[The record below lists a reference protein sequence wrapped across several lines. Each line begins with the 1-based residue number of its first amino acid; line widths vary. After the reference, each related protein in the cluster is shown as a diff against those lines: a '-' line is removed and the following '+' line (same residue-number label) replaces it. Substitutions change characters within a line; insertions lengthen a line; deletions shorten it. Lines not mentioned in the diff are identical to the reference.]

1 MRSRLLARPKEG
13 GSGVEGPFSGPPGGV
28 MRVLLHICCAN
39 CAIYPVEWL
48 RKEGHEVMGLFFN
61 PNIQPYQELLRRKEA
76 VERLS
81 VEMQLRVI
89 HMVDYPL
96 EEFLRRV
103 VFREEQRCLICYQ
116 WRLGTT
122 ARVARRG
129 RHEAFTTTLL
139 FSKRQDHELVAQV
152 GAQEARR
159 AGVAFLDEDFRKG
172 WQQGNSRSR
181 EMGLY
186 RQSYCGCIY
195 SERDRFA
202 PRRQRRNVLQK

>member
-1 MRSRLLARPKEG
+1 
-13 GSGVEGPFSGPPGGV
+13 

-48 RKEGHEVMGLFFN
+48 RSQGHEVRGLFFN
-61 PNIQPYQELLRRKEA
+61 PNVQPYQELARRREA

-81 VEMQLRVI
+81 AEMQLPVI
-89 HMVDYPL
+89 YMDKYPL

-103 VFREEQRCLICYQ
+103 VFREAQRCLICYQ
-116 WRLGTT
+116 WRLGTA

-129 RHEAFTTTLL
+129 RHDAFTTTLL
-139 FSKRQDHELVAQV
+139 FSKHQDHQLVA
-152 GAQEARR
+152 ALAAEEARR
-159 AGVAFLDEDFRKG
+159 SGVAFLEEDFRTG
-172 WQQGNSRSR
+172 WNEGNRRSR
-181 EMGLY
+181 ELGLY

-202 PRRQRRNVLQK
+202 PRERKGGVLQK